1 MITPEEITRI
11 ARSWWKP
18 ALTSRVT
25 GAAFFPKSIERIGR
39 VRPGDLSDRF
49 RDLQQRIEDLYL
61 HSKHQTGKGYVIR
74 NQEQTFRRKGSHVL
88 PRAIEFESW
97 EDYVHY
103 LKKDKE
109 CRCFEANKEL
119 ILATLPVLRPWVEEN
134 VESLTRPETDWH
146 GVLEVCTYFQGTP
159 RPDLYLRQLPVQ
171 VHTKFL
177 EAHEGLIRSLLD
189 FLLPGDIRQAA
200 SRRLAERYY
209 LRYDEPLIRIRLLDS
224 RISPELPYRDLSI
237 PLSDFRRAGWHA
249 DHILITENKMN
260 FLALPDLGGGMAIW
274 SGGGFNISFLKGTPW
289 LSLKD
294 IYYWGD
300 LDEHGFQILHQL
312 RSLYPQARSVMMD
325 RDTFER
331 FRAFAVAGSRNAAT
345 HLSLLTPEESELY
358 GYLKS
363 LDEANRLEQEKIP
376 QTYADQQLRLA
387 VSTAV
392 RK

>member
-1 MITPEEITRI
+1 MITPEEITRV
-11 ARSWWKP
+11 ARSWWKA
-18 ALTSRVT
+18 ALVSRVT
-25 GAAFFPKSIERIGR
+25 GVAFFPRAIERIGR
-39 VRPGDLSDRF
+39 VRPGDFSDGF
-49 RDLQQRIEDLYL
+49 QELQQRIEDLYV

-74 NQEQTFRRKGSHVL
+74 TQEQTFRRKGNHVL

-97 EDYVHY
+97 DDYVHY
-103 LKKDKE
+103 LKKDTE
-109 CRCFEANKEL
+109 RRCFDANKEL
-119 ILATLPVLRPWVEEN
+119 ILKGLPALRPWVEAN
-134 VESLTRPETDWH
+134 VESLTQPGIDWH
-146 GVLEVCTYFQGTP
+146 GVLEVCAYFQGTP
-159 RPDLYLRQLPVQ
+159 RPGLYLRQLPIQ

-209 LRYDEPLIRIRLLDS
+209 LRYDEPLIRIRLLDPV
-224 RISPELPYRDLSI
+224 ISPEIAYRDLSI
-237 PLSDFRRAGWHA
+237 PVSDFRLRGWHA
-249 DHILITENKMN
+249 EHILITENKMN
-260 FLALPDLGGGMAIW
+260 FLTLPDIDGCMAIW
-274 SGGGFNISFLKGTPW
+274 SGGGFNISFLKDTPW

-294 IYYWGD
+294 ICYWGD

-312 RSLYPQARSVMMD
+312 RSLYPHTRSVMMD

-331 FRAFAVAGSRNAAT
+331 FRAFAVTGSRNAAT
-345 HLSLLTPEESELY
+345 HLSLLTPEESEMY

-363 LDEANRLEQEKIP
+363 LDAANRLEQEKIP
-376 QTYADQQLRLA
+376 QAYADQQLRLA